1 MGRVM
6 GRVMGRG
13 PDPVLYRTGHGTGH
27 GTGPPKIMKKKKN
40 FTKKKGRVVL
50 KRTGSGENLRKKMF
64 FT

>member
-27 GTGPPKIMKKKKN
+27 GTGPPKIMKKNKISP
-40 FTKKKGRVVL
+40 KKKDGSSHMGRVPV
-50 KRTGSGENLRKKMF
+50 KI
-64 FT
+64 

>member
-27 GTGPPKIMKKKKN
+27 GTGPPKIMKKKKIL
-40 FTKKKGRVVL
+40 TQKKGRVVSYG
-50 KRTGSGENLRKKMF
+50 TGSGENRRKNIF